1 MGTAAIAVRWLYT
14 AGAVSLVGAFA
25 SLVLVARPAA
35 RAAGDVGRE
44 RLRELDIRLLA
55 LGGAA
60 LAVTVGAGVLDLWRQ
75 VGVATGAGAWES
87 LERSRLLSVLVDTRY
102 GTVWLARMGLLALL
116 GALLLLTG
124 EDRERDW
131 LALRLQALALAV
143 ASLVLGAMAGHA
155 AAAESSTL
163 AMALDGLHLLATGV
177 WAGGLVPLGLCL
189 TWARRLPSS
198 AAAAK
203 AAERFSRMGLGTVTV
218 LTATGTYAAWQQVGG
233 VPAFVGTAYGRWLL
247 LKLVLFGALLALAAR
262 NLLVWRRRLATSGPG
277 TPEAVA
283 ALRSNVL
290 LEAALVAGI
299 LVVVAVIGLT
309 TPGQHDEIAW
319 PLSFRFDWAATKAL
333 PGVQTRVAIGSQVAT
348 LGLVALLLVLVIRPR
363 RWRVAALGGG
373 IALALGAVLALHPL
387 AVDAYPATYVRP
399 AVPYAAAS
407 IVQGE
412 GLYRTHCQA
421 CHGVAGYGDGPA
433 SVGLPRPPADLTAQ
447 HAADHTAGD
456 LFWWLTRGI
465 PGSGMPGVA
474 DQLTP
479 EARWDVINFVR
490 ALGAAERSR
499 DLGPIATVR
508 PAAVAPDFTFTTGVG
523 EGRALRDWRG
533 RGIVL
538 LVFFTLPDSVDRLVE
553 LNRLSVALKL
563 RGGEILGVPLGDPAG
578 VYRALGGRTVF
589 FPIAI
594 DGAAEAGAAYMQFRR
609 DLTAEGLRPE
619 PPPARHMELLVDRQG
634 YLRARW
640 IPRRLGQDTDGWADL
655 GPLLAE
661 IDRLAREVPVAPLAA
676 EHVH

>member
-1 MGTAAIAVRWLYT
+1 MATAAIAVRWLYA
-14 AGAVSLVGAFA
+14 AGAISLVGVFA
-25 SLVLVARPAA
+25 SLVLVVRPAA
-35 RAAGDVGRE
+35 RAAGDLGRE
-44 RLRELDIRLLA
+44 RLRELDRRLLA

-60 LAVTVGAGVLDLWRQ
+60 LAVTFVAGALDLWRQ

-87 LERSRLLSVLVDTRY
+87 LEQGRLLSVLVDTRY

-116 GALLLLTG
+116 AALLLLPD
-124 EDRERDW
+124 DRERDW
-131 LALRLQALALAV
+131 LALRLQALALAA

-155 AAAESSTL
+155 AAVEGNAL
-163 AMALDGLHLLATGV
+163 AMTLDGLHLVASGV
-177 WAGGLVPLGLCL
+177 WAGGLVPLALCL
-189 TWARRLPSS
+189 TWARRLPS
-198 AAAAK
+198 AAAAAT
-203 AAERFSRMGLGTVTV
+203 AAERFSRMGLGAVTI
-218 LTATGTYAAWQQVGG
+218 LAGTGVYAAWQQVGG
-233 VPAFVGTAYGRWLL
+233 VPALLGTTYGRWLL
-247 LKLVLFGALLALAAR
+247 VKLALFAALLPLAAR
-262 NLLVWRRRLATSGPG
+262 NLLVWRRRLASTRPG
-277 TPEAVA
+277 APDEAVA
-283 ALRSNVL
+283 ALRGNVF
-290 LEAALVAGI
+290 LEAGLVAAI

-309 TPGQHDEIAW
+309 TPAQHDEIAW
-319 PLSFRFDWAATKAL
+319 PLSFRFDWAATKTL
-333 PGVQTRVAIGSQVAT
+333 PGVQPRVAIGSQVAT
-348 LGLVALLLVLVIRPR
+348 LGLVALLLSLVIRPR

-373 IALALGAVLALHPL
+373 LALALGVAVALRPL
-387 AVDAYPATYVRP
+387 AVDANPATYVRP

-412 GLYRTHCQA
+412 GLYRTHCQG

-433 SVGLPRPPADLTAQ
+433 RAGLPRPPADLTAQ

-465 PGSGMPGVA
+465 PDSGMPGFR

-499 DLGPIATVR
+499 DLGPIATIR

-538 LVFFTLPDSVDRLVE
+538 LVFFTLPDSADRLVE
-553 LNRLSVALKL
+553 LNHLSPALKL
-563 RGGEILGVPLGDPAG
+563 RGGEILGVPLGDPGA
-578 VYRALGGRTVF
+578 VYRALGGRPVF

-609 DLTAEGLRPE
+609 DLTVEGLRPE
-619 PPPARHMELLVDRQG
+619 PPPVGHMELLVDRQG

-640 IPRRLGQDTDGWADL
+640 IPRDL
-655 GPLLAE
+655 GSATEGWSDVGALLAE
-661 IDRLAREVPVAPLAA
+661 IDQLSREVPVVPVAA